1 MLKIPSLLRATTI
14 LLAASTSAI
23 GAPQKAS
30 NPPDISFVVFFD
42 PGRASL
48 SKEGRESISVAAKRF
63 AATLGRNPAAHIF
76 VSAET
81 DDQDS
86 ASLSI
91 KRIKTVSDQFVRD
104 GIQKKY
110 VSEDEQPSVH
120 AKSVRLLESLDRRV
134 SISIQE
140 SPDTERIVG

>member
-1 MLKIPSLLRATTI
+1 
-14 LLAASTSAI
+14 
-23 GAPQKAS
+23 
-30 NPPDISFVVFFD
+30 
-42 PGRASL
+42 
-48 SKEGRESISVAAKRF
+48 
-63 AATLGRNPAAHIF
+63 